1 MNRIIKS
8 KLIESLQ
15 SIWPIAAVVAVLSIT
30 VSPMGTGTFLLFLI
44 GVLCL
49 ILGFSIFTIG
59 AEMAM
64 QPLGSKIGVSLA
76 SSKRVWLI
84 ALISFLIGV
93 MVTISE
99 PDLQILA
106 SQVSRDIPELA
117 LILSVSV
124 GVGVFLVIA
133 MLRMIFHISLSK
145 LLIGFYFIV
154 FVLCC
159 FVPKAFWAMAFDS
172 GGVTTGPMTV
182 PFIMAIGAG
191 VSGMRTDKDGH
202 DDSFGLI
209 ALCSVGPIIA
219 VMVLGIL
226 FRVSGGEHAAT
237 VLPQILDT
245 REGVLHYAHGLGEY
259 AKEVG
264 IALLPIAVFALLFQL
279 VTRAFSGRRL
289 IRILIGIVYTF
300 VGLALFLTGA
310 NEGFLPT
317 GSSLGQSLASLGNGF
332 AILPVGMVF
341 GYFIVSA
348 EPAVY
353 VLNKQ
358 VEQITAGAIS
368 SRTMSIALSV
378 GVSTALGLSMLRVL
392 TGISILWIL
401 IPGYII
407 ALGLSFFVPKFFT
420 GIAFDSGGV
429 ASGVMMSAF
438 VLPFAQGACI
448 ELGGNILTQAFGCVA
463 FVALTPII
471 SIQICGLIYN
481 LKSKKAVKRLIS
493 EQETF
498 LDYTVLKKPKK
509 TAKLKEE
516 VI

>member
-1 MNRIIKS
+1 MKQIIKA
-8 KLIESLQ
+8 KLLESLQ
-15 SIWPIAAVVAVLSIT
+15 SIWPIAAVVAILSIT
-30 VSPMGTGTFLLFLI
+30 ISPMEPGTFLLFLI
-44 GVLCL
+44 GVFCL
-49 ILGFSIFTIG
+49 IIGLSIFTIG
-59 AEMAM
+59 AELSM
-64 QPLGSKIGVSLA
+64 QPLGSKLGSTLA
-76 SSKRVWLI
+76 SSGKVWLI
-84 ALISFLIGV
+84 ALVSLVIGI

-106 SQVSRDIPELA
+106 KQVSRDIPELA
-117 LILSVSV
+117 LILAVSV
-124 GVGVFLVIA
+124 GVGIFLVIA
-133 MLRMIFHISLSK
+133 MLRMIFHISLNK
-145 LLIGFYFIV
+145 LLIVFYAIV
-154 FVLCC
+154 FVLCF
-159 FVPKAFWAMAFDS
+159 FVPKDFWAMAFDS

-191 VSGMRTDKDGH
+191 VSSMRTDKDGH
-202 DDSFGLI
+202 DDAFGLV

-219 VMVLGIL
+219 VMVLGIICG
-226 FRVSGGEHAAT
+226 VSGGEHVAEL
-237 VLPQILDT
+237 LPQIADT
-245 REGVLHYAHGLGEY
+245 RSGILHYAAGIGEY

-264 IALLPIAVFALLFQL
+264 IALLPLAVFALLFQL
-279 VTRAFSGRRL
+279 VTHAFSARRL
-289 IRILIGIVYTF
+289 IRILIGLVYTF
-300 VGLALFLTGA
+300 VGLVIFLTGA

-317 GSSLGQSLASLGNGF
+317 GSALGQSLADLGSGW
-332 AILPVGMVF
+332 AILPIGMIF

-368 SRTMSIALSV
+368 SRTMSIALSI
-378 GVSTALGLSMLRVL
+378 GVSAALGLSMLRIL

-448 ELGGNILTQAFGCVA
+448 ELGGNVLTQAFGCVA

-471 SIQICGLIYN
+471 SIQVCGLVYN
-481 LKSKKAVKRLIS
+481 LKSRSAVKRLIS
-493 EQETF
+493 EQEVF
-498 LDYTVLKKPKK
+498 LDYSVVKKPKRTTK
-509 TAKLKEE
+509 AKEE
-516 VI
+516 VL

>member
-1 MNRIIKS
+1 M
-8 KLIESLQ
+8 ESLQ
-15 SIWPIAAVVAVLSIT
+15 SIWPIAAIVSLLAIT
-30 VSPMGTGTFLLFLI
+30 ISPMEPGTFLIFLI

-49 ILGFSIFTIG
+49 IMGLSIFTIG

-64 QPLGSKIGVSLA
+64 QPLGSKIGSSLA
-76 SSKRVWLI
+76 ASNKIWLI
-84 ALISFLIGV
+84 SLISLVIGI

-106 SQVSRDIPELA
+106 RQVTDIPNMV
-117 LILSVSV
+117 LILTVSV
-124 GVGVFLVIA
+124 GVGIFLVIA
-133 MLRMIFHISLSK
+133 MLRMIFHINLSIL
-145 LLIGFYFIV
+145 LLIFYICAFI
-154 FVLCC
+154 LCF
-159 FVPKAFWAMAFDS
+159 FVPSDFWAMAFDS

-191 VSGMRTDKDGH
+191 VASKRMSKDGH
-202 DDSFGLI
+202 DDSFGLV
-209 ALCSVGPIIA
+209 ALCSIGPILA
-219 VMVLGIL
+219 VLILGIL
-226 FRVSGGEHAAT
+226 YQVEGGEHVAE
-237 VLPQILDT
+237 VLPQITDT
-245 REGVLHYAHGLGEY
+245 RSGILHYLSGLGEY
-259 AKEVG
+259 AKEIG

-279 VTRAFSGRRL
+279 FTRAFSARRL

-300 VGLALFLTGA
+300 VGLVIFLTGA

-317 GSSLGQSLASLGNGF
+317 GAALGQSLASIGNGF
-332 AILPVGMVF
+332 IILPISMIF

-368 SRTMSIALSV
+368 SKTMSLALSI
-378 GVSTALGLSMLRVL
+378 GVSAALGLSMVRIL

-401 IPGYII
+401 IPGYAI

-438 VLPFAQGACI
+438 VLPFAQGACR

-471 SIQICGLIYN
+471 SIQICGLIYKM
-481 LKSKKAVKRLIS
+481 KSRSAVKRLTT
-493 EQETF
+493 EQEVF
-498 LDYTVLKKPKK
+498 LDYSVVKKPKK
-509 TAKLKEE
+509 TTKAKEE
-516 VI
+516 VL

>member
-1 MNRIIKS
+1 
-8 KLIESLQ
+8 
-15 SIWPIAAVVAVLSIT
+15 
-30 VSPMGTGTFLLFLI
+30 
-44 GVLCL
+44 
-49 ILGFSIFTIG
+49 
-59 AEMAM
+59 
-64 QPLGSKIGVSLA
+64 
-76 SSKRVWLI
+76 
-84 ALISFLIGV
+84 
-93 MVTISE
+93 
-99 PDLQILA
+99 LQILA
-106 SQVSRDIPELA
+106 SQVSHDIPELA

-145 LLIGFYFIV
+145 LLIGFYAVV
-154 FVLCC
+154 FLLCC
-159 FVPKAFWAMAFDS
+159 FVPKEFWAMAFDS

-191 VSGMRTDKDGH
+191 VAGMRTDKDGH
-202 DDSFGLI
+202 DDAFGLV

-219 VMVLGIL
+219 VMVLGIICG
-226 FRVSGGEHAAT
+226 VSGGEHAAT
-237 VLPQILDT
+237 VLPQIADT
-245 REGVLHYAHGLGEY
+245 RSGVVHYVHGLGEY

-279 VTRAFSGRRL
+279 ITRAFNGRRMV
-289 IRILIGIVYTF
+289 RILIGLLYTF
-300 VGLALFLTGA
+300 VGLMIFLTGA

-332 AILPVGMVF
+332 VILPIGMIF

-368 SRTMSIALSV
+368 SRTMSISLSI
-378 GVSTALGLSMLRVL
+378 GVSAALGLSMLRIL

-401 IPGYII
+401 IPGYVI
-407 ALGLSFFVPKFFT
+407 ALGLSFFVPKFIT
-420 GIAFDSGGV
+420 GITFDSGGV

-448 ELGGNILTQAFGCVA
+448 ELGGDVLTQAFGCVA

-471 SIQICGLIYN
+471 SIQICGLIFN
-481 LKSKKAVKRLIS
+481 LKARKAVKRLIS

-498 LDYTVLKKPKK
+498 LDYTVIKKPKK
-509 TAKLKEE
+509 PTKIKEE